1 MKPKASPSMPQNN
14 QEKILVIKLS
24 ALGDFVQALGPMKAI
39 KNHHP
44 NAHITLLTTKMFA
57 PFGERCSYF
66 DEVWIDERPKA
77 LQISKWHVLKKKLN
91 SVDFARVYD
100 LQNNDRTSFY
110 LKLFPKRRRPEWVGA
125 AKGASHRNNSPER
138 IAGHAFE
145 GHKQTLAMAGIKN
158 VEIDNMSWIKEDLS
172 QFSLKKPF
180 ILFVPGSA
188 PQHPQKR
195 WPADQYAALA
205 DHFFD
210 QGYQVALLGT
220 DAEKDITDQIAAS
233 SNGILNLTG
242 QTSLFQIAALAHKAA
257 GAVGNDTGPMHMI
270 GPTGCKTLALFSGH
284 STPSRHAPKGKNVH
298 TLQADDISDINIE
311 TVRTKLLEIF

>member
-1 MKPKASPSMPQNN
+1 MPQNS

-44 NAHITLLTTKMFA
+44 NAHITLLTTKMFV
-57 PFGERCSYF
+57 PFGERCGYF

-77 LQISKWHVLKKKLN
+77 LQISKWRTLKKKLN
-91 SVDFARVYD
+91 SGGFTRVYD

-138 IAGHAFE
+138 IAGHALD
-145 GHKQTLAMAGIKN
+145 GHKQTLALAGIEN
-158 VEIDNMSWIKEDLS
+158 VEIDDLSWVNEDLS
-172 QFSLKKPF
+172 QFNLQKPF

-205 DHFFD
+205 DYLSD
-210 QGYQVALLGT
+210 QKFQVVLLGT
-220 DAEKDITDQIAAS
+220 DAERDITDKIAAS
-233 SNGILNLTG
+233 SNDTINLTG
-242 QTSLFQIAALAHKAA
+242 QTSLFQIAALAHQAA

-270 GPTGCKTLALFSGH
+270 GPTGCKTLTLFSGH
-284 STPSRHAPKGKNVH
+284 STPSRHAPKGENVH
-298 TLQADDISDINIE
+298 TLQADNISDLDIE
-311 TVRTKLLEIF
+311 MVRKKLSEIL